1 MGLITPDIGLV
12 FWMLVTFGIVLF
24 ILGKFAWKPI
34 LKALGE
40 RENSIAEALDK
51 AEEAKKQM
59 ASLKAD
65 NEKLL
70 AQARTEREAILREA
84 KEMKDSII
92 ATAKTSAE
100 TEGKKMLASAKEN
113 IEREKNAAIND
124 LKNQVAAYSI
134 EIAEQLLRKK
144 LESGK
149 EQEELLN
156 KAISKF
162 HLN

>member
-34 LKALGE
+34 LKALND
-40 RENSIAEALDK
+40 RENSITEALEK

-59 ASLKAD
+59 GNLKAE

-92 ATAKTSAE
+92 AQAKTSADV
-100 TEGKKMLASAKEN
+100 EGKKMIANAKEN
-113 IEREKNAAIND
+113 IEREKSAAIND
-124 LKNQVAAYSI
+124 LKTQVAAYSI
-134 EIAEQLLRKK
+134 EIAEQLVRKK

-149 EQEELLN
+149 EQDELLN

>member
-1 MGLITPDIGLV
+1 MGLITPDIGLL
-12 FWMLVTFGIVLF
+12 FWMLVTFGVVLF

-40 RENSIAEALDK
+40 REDSIAEALDR

-59 ASLKAD
+59 ANLKSE

-70 AQARTEREAILREA
+70 ALARTEREAILREA

-92 ATAKTSAE
+92 AQAKTSADV
-100 TEGKKMLASAKEN
+100 EGKKMIASAMEN
-113 IEREKNAAIND
+113 IEREKTAAIND
-124 LKNQVAAYSI
+124 LKVQVASYSI
-134 EIAEQLLRKK
+134 EIAEQLVRKK

-162 HLN
+162 QLN